1 VKRITMRLAC
11 ASILTALVLS
21 GCAGGGNGY
30 DDRIGAYG
38 TGYGSNGNRLFE
50 RDDED
55 RPARRGDA
63 GHADRGKEMNKT
75 QTAENGGRSGM
86 FGTEDEFN
94 GSRDGGGAGWFGAGT
109 FSGRMKDSDK
119 LDDTRNFRIGN
130 GYDGITSDGAGTSDP
145 KGAPVRTGNG
155 GGVELQL
162 GGIRITS
169 GDSASAREAGDGS
182 RVLRVTSPVAR
193 KALERLS
200 RSLASGQLSARADV
214 IANDLRIVLKD
225 AR

>member
-109 FSGRMKDSDK
+109 FSGR
-119 LDDTRNFRIGN
+119 TA
-130 GYDGITSDGAGTSDP
+130 TSSMIPET
-145 KGAPVRTGNG
+145 
-155 GGVELQL
+155 
-162 GGIRITS
+162 
-169 GDSASAREAGDGS
+169 SASATDTTASPPTAPARPTPKARPSARETEEVSSFNSA
-182 RVLRVTSPVAR
+182 
-193 KALERLS
+193 
-200 RSLASGQLSARADV
+200 ASGLRAG
-214 IANDLRIVLKD
+214 IRLPQGKPETA
-225 AR
+225 AGCCG